1 MKKITEL
8 REMTIDQLG
17 VELLDLR
24 KKQFNTRLKRANGAL
39 EKTHGIPLLRKAIA
53 RVKTLMTE
61 KVGASD
67 GK

>member
-17 VELLDLR
+17 NELLDLR
-24 KKQFNTRLKRANGAL
+24 KKQFNIRLKRANGAL
-39 EKTHGIPLLRKAIA
+39 DKTHAITLLRKAIA

-61 KVGASD
+61 KVGSSD